1 VGRVAVEPTD
11 ARPARICYLLR
22 RVHQHL
28 YLAATALLPDERH
41 PRDIALLSV
50 VAANAPVS
58 QQWLADYLSINRS
71 VMVKLIDSLEAS
83 GDVVRDRRADDRRS
97 YALRTTAA
105 GRRTIKQLAG
115 VVDEAEEIVTR
126 GLSTAERGRLIALLQ
141 AVVLPH
147 FDPAPPE
154 ELRRLFG
161 FLVAQAN
168 LRLEAAS
175 DARLAP
181 SRLSVRT
188 VVALGLLARNA
199 PCSQQELATL
209 LEIGP
214 AATVELVDEL
224 ERPGLVRRARNPEDR
239 RSYSLSL
246 TPAGEA
252 ALAGGRRILG
262 ETATEFTSALEDSDR
277 RELERLLSTLA
288 GVEAAAGPAA

>member
-1 VGRVAVEPTD
+1 MGRAAAEPSD
-11 ARPARICYLLR
+11 ARPGRICYLLR

-28 YLAATALLPDERH
+28 YLAATALLPEERH
-41 PRDIALLSV
+41 PRDIALLGV
-50 VAANAPVS
+50 IAANAPVS

-83 GDVVRDRRADDRRS
+83 GDVVRDRKADDRRS

-105 GRRTIKQLAG
+105 GRRAIKQLTG
-115 VVDEAEEIVTR
+115 VASEAEGIVTG
-126 GLSTAERGRLIALLQ
+126 GLSRAERERLIALLQ

-154 ELRRLFG
+154 ELRGLFG
-161 FLVAQAN
+161 FLVAQAY
-168 LRLEAAS
+168 LRLEAAA

-199 PCSQQELATL
+199 PCSQQELATA

-224 ERPGLVRRARNPEDR
+224 ERPGLVRRARNPADR
-239 RSYSLSL
+239 RSYALTL

-252 ALAGGRRILG
+252 ALVGGRGILG
-262 ETATEFTSALEDSDR
+262 ETAAAFTSPLEEAER
-277 RELERLLSTLA
+277 RELERLLSTVA
-288 GVEAAAGPAA
+288 GVEAVA